1 MPFEN
6 SKQWL
11 KISFPLPLN
20 FFTVMMAVNFILLF
34 VFSILVVFK
43 FVSLVLIC
51 LNKMD
56 ELKENV
62 IMLWKWASLCLVM
75 LPYILN
81 IGC

>member
-1 MPFEN
+1 MAEN
-6 SKQWL
+6 QFSSTIK
-11 KISFPLPLN
+11 
-20 FFTVMMAVNFILLF
+20 FFHTDKVVNFIILF

-62 IMLWKWASLCLVM
+62 IMLWKWASLCLLM
-75 LPYILN
+75 LPYLLN